1 MMIDLRPDIL
11 DFSAYVGLLAVG
23 AITLNMMLGMLMAMR
38 YSPVRSWPHR
48 RFNYFR
54 LHNWSGYLALSLCIV
69 HPLILLFNKS
79 VRFRLLDLVWPIHSP
94 KQPVVNTLGG
104 VALYMVGIVVITSF
118 FRVRLGRRL
127 WKSLHFTIYFA
138 AFALFGHSL
147 FTDPSVTNSAIEWFD
162 GGKIFV
168 EMCLSLIVISTAVRW
183 RRRRSKSTSEIH
195 EIGNETFV
203 SDQTAGRGDVAQWD

>member
-1 MMIDLRPDIL
+1 MMIDSRPGIL

-23 AITLNMMLGMLMAMR
+23 AVTLNMLLGMLMAMR

-54 LHNWSGYLALSLCIV
+54 LHNWSGYLALSLCLV

-79 VRFRLLDLVWPIHSP
+79 VRFRLLDVAYPVDSP
-94 KQPVVNTLGG
+94 RQPFINTLGG
-104 VALYMVGIVVITSF
+104 IALYMVVIVVITSV

-138 AFALFGHSL
+138 AFALFWHSL
-147 FTDPSVTNSAIEWFD
+147 FTDPSLTNSAVDWFD
-162 GGKIFV
+162 SGKIFI
-168 EMCLSLIVISTAVRW
+168 EMCLILVGVSTVVRW
-183 RRRRSKSTSEIH
+183 RYWLSKSGQRSWE
-195 EIGNETFV
+195 G
-203 SDQTAGRGDVAQWD
+203 Q